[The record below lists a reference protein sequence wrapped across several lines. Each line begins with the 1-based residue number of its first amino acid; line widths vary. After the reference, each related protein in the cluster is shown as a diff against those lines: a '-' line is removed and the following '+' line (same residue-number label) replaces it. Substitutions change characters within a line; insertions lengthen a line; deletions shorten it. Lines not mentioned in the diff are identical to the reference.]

1 MKWTRWLLKMVLTVL
16 LISGLTIMTT
26 GLIVNNYVQ
35 SLLSSLNITLEG
47 QSFGFGGMM
56 KGLFGFHG
64 GNGEDEK
71 GDQEETAKT
80 SDEQEEKTSSDTS
93 DSGSEERSG
102 TDSSAGSDQDL
113 GARSGK
119 DSSES
124 TDPASSDILSGGTE
138 GSDTSDGIGGGSS
151 GSSSAESISN
161 SGASEESVSA
171 GSGASTPEESGVSGS
186 GGTGEGAAEQ
196 KEAPDQAFPVMGQ
209 ELSGDSGSGSA
220 STRQE
225 EQQSDTDGLVQK
237 KRELTGSEK
246 EQIFSMLIAK
256 LPPAELQN
264 ISSAM
269 EDGLT
274 EDESKTIE
282 ASISKYLSAEEYNAL
297 KQILSNKGRR

>member
-80 SDEQEEKTSSDTS
+80 PDEQDEKTSSDTS
-93 DSGSEERSG
+93 DSGSRERSG
-102 TDSSAGSDQDL
+102 TDSS
-113 GARSGK
+113 
-119 DSSES
+119 ES
-124 TDPASSDILSGGTE
+124 ADPASGDILSGGTE
-138 GSDTSDGIGGGSS
+138 GSDTSDGTGGGSS

-220 STRQE
+220 STRQK
-225 EQQSDTDGLVQK
+225 EQQSGTDGLVQK

-297 KQILSNKGRR
+297 KQILEQ